1 MKKTFF
7 ILSLI
12 TASVLNFSCS
22 NSDDNTPE
30 ETTGANALI
39 GDWKISKY
47 LFINNLNGQQI
58 GSANP
63 DCSGKNLYQLKANN
77 FLNIR
82 MYKST
87 QYGAC
92 LDTPTNDDG
101 QWTYNSGSKMITFYG
116 DADYKVKSISSTQ
129 LEIES
134 FDEGYVDYF
143 DKDFNN
149 DGVVDKVVTVLT
161 K

>member
-1 MKKTFF
+1 MKA
-7 ILSLI
+7 LI
-12 TASVLNFSCS
+12 FNFSCS
-22 NSDDNTPE
+22 STNEDAPE
-30 ETTGANALI
+30 EITYTNALI
-39 GDWKISKY
+39 GDWKIKKY
-47 LFINNLNGQQI
+47 VFIDNVNGQEI
-58 GSANP
+58 GSTNLE
-63 DCSGKNLYQLKANN
+63 CSGKNLYHLKANN

-87 QYGAC
+87 QYGVC

-116 DADYKVKSISSTQ
+116 DVDYKVKSISSTQ

-149 DGVVDKVVTVLT
+149 DGIYSRLRKFGGEH